1 MSNRPIQR
9 LTASPVLVGA
19 LTTLIV
25 IVAVFLAYNAN
36 NGLPFVPTYQVSVI
50 VPDSNA
56 LVRNNDVRVG
66 GVRIGT
72 VQAVTPVQN
81 ADGSVDAKL
90 DLKLDKSVDPLPV
103 DSTFVV
109 RSRSALGLKY
119 LQITPGHSSEGL
131 PQGGTLGIKAAR
143 PEPVEIDQLFNTFQR
158 STRRN
163 IQRNQVE
170 FGGAVAGRGP
180 AINAALGV
188 LRPLVDRLIPAMRN
202 LSSPRTDLAGF
213 LHGLENINGEIAPVA
228 QTQADMFVAL
238 DQTFGAL
245 ATVARPYIQD
255 SITKGVATE
264 QTTIDTLPRIRPF
277 LVNSAGLFNDLEPG
291 VRALAANAPALAQAF
306 TVGAPILR
314 SSPALNAQLPPTSE
328 ALLKFS
334 RNPNV
339 TNGLTGLTRTTK
351 ILKPTARLRRPGAVG
366 LQLRDDPA
374 EELRR
379 GTQLR
384 RWRRHLAAV
393 DHDHAAD
400 PLRRHLPQRASRG
413 PPRRQPT
420 GRTSTTTS
428 TTTPTRTPPRR
439 ARSPR
444 ECEAGNEPFL
454 KGQTV
459 IGNVPGNQGIKTSG
473 QIPAAAEVSSMP
485 RKPGTTKYNENFFRN
500 WRGPGPSV
508 IGAIVVVLVI
518 IGIWL
523 AFTKELPFQSPGYQL
538 KATFANAVDISD
550 KAPVRI
556 AGVNVGQVTGLERE
570 GNNSV
575 VTFTVS
581 DAGRPIHA
589 DASASIRPRI
599 FLEGNFF
606 IDLDPGSPSAPDLP
620 DKATIPVTRTSTAV
634 QLDQVLTA
642 LQKPERANLQRLL
655 EGFGTALTY
664 QPTPAEDQTQDPA
677 VRGESAATAL
687 NQTFDYGAAAG
698 RGSAIVNEALLG
710 TRPDDL
716 SQLLVGGNRIF
727 KTLASREV
735 QLKGLISN
743 FNTFT
748 GALAAQSGAL
758 SESIRAASPDT
769 RHRRPL
775 PGRPER
781 GAAGAAR
788 LRDRRPAGDRRAAG
802 DDQRR
807 AAVAEAGKAA
817 AQQARAGRDR
827 LAARPRRPA
836 AQRVDPGDPRP
847 AAAADQVQPLRHPQ
861 PDPGRER
868 RPQRHLRS
876 RTTSAPASPTT
887 ASSSTR
893 PPGSPARAR
902 TSTATAP
909 TCASSPAAGRSP

>member
-72 VQAVTPVQN
+72 VQEVTPVQN

-334 RNPNV
+334 QNPNV
-339 TNGLTGLTRTTK
+339 TNGLTALTRTTK
-351 ILKPTARLRRPGAVG
+351 ILKPTLAFVAPAQSVCNYATILLKNFGQENSFGDAGGTWLRSITIMPPIPFVGTYPNGESSPSSAPANGPNVNNHLHYNPYPNTASPG
-366 LQLRDDPA
+366 Q
-374 EELRR
+374 
-379 GTQLR
+379 
-384 RWRRHLAAV
+384 
-393 DHDHAAD
+393 
-400 PLRRHLPQRASRG
+400 
-413 PPRRQPT
+413 
-420 GRTSTTTS
+420 
-428 TTTPTRTPPRR
+428 
-439 ARSPR
+439 SPR

-454 KGQTV
+454 KGKTV

-473 QIPAAAEVSSMP
+473 QIP
-485 RKPGTTKYNENFFRN
+485 
-500 WRGPGPSV
+500 
-508 IGAIVVVLVI
+508 
-518 IGIWL
+518 
-523 AFTKELPFQSPGYQL
+523 QQL
-538 KATFANAVDISD
+538 K
-550 KAPVRI
+550 
-556 AGVNVGQVTGLERE
+556 
-570 GNNSV
+570 
-575 VTFTVS
+575 
-581 DAGRPIHA
+581 
-589 DASASIRPRI
+589 
-599 FLEGNFF
+599 
-606 IDLDPGSPSAPDLP
+606 
-620 DKATIPVTRTSTAV
+620 
-634 QLDQVLTA
+634 
-642 LQKPERANLQRLL
+642 
-655 EGFGTALTY
+655 
-664 QPTPAEDQTQDPA
+664 
-677 VRGESAATAL
+677 
-687 NQTFDYGAAAG
+687 
-698 RGSAIVNEALLG
+698 
-710 TRPDDL
+710 
-716 SQLLVGGNRIF
+716 
-727 KTLASREV
+727 
-735 QLKGLISN
+735 
-743 FNTFT
+743 
-748 GALAAQSGAL
+748 
-758 SESIRAASPDT
+758 
-769 RHRRPL
+769 
-775 PGRPER
+775 
-781 GAAGAAR
+781 
-788 LRDRRPAGDRRAAG
+788 
-802 DDQRR
+802 
-807 AAVAEAGKAA
+807 
-817 AQQARAGRDR
+817 
-827 LAARPRRPA
+827 
-836 AQRVDPGDPRP
+836 
-847 AAAADQVQPLRHPQ
+847 
-861 PDPGRER
+861 
-868 RPQRHLRS
+868 
-876 RTTSAPASPTT
+876 
-887 ASSSTR
+887 
-893 PPGSPARAR
+893 
-902 TSTATAP
+902 
-909 TCASSPAAGRSP
+909 